1 MSSENNRIL
10 SYKLATVLE
19 PDDIEKVSGGSSSLK
34 TMRTQK
40 PRSTQGGDETIE
52 FDGFDFE

>member
-1 MSSENNRIL
+1 MSDETNRIL

-19 PDDIEKVSGGSSSLK
+19 RDDLEKVSGGSSSLK
-34 TMRTQK
+34 TMRTQR

-52 FDGFDFE
+52 LDGFDFE